1 MNDFSLKI
9 GAHNIAVIYKSR
21 EALDDYDEDDGYCI
35 HGMFNPDG
43 KQRVI
48 WLADDITGT
57 HYMSVFIHELIE
69 AINQIYELCLTH
81 SQISQ
86 ISEILTQIWVDNQ
99 KTLVDHLDL

>member
-1 MNDFSLKI
+1 MSDIFLKI
-9 GAHNIAVIYKSR
+9 GAHRIKVSYKDQ
-21 EALDDYDEDDGYCI
+21 EEMDGYDDEGCCV

-43 KQRVI
+43 MQSDI
-48 WLADDITGT
+48 WISRNIKGT
-57 HYMSVFIHELIE
+57 KYTATFLHELME

-99 KTLVDHLDL
+99 KALVNHFDL